1 MKQSAPCML
10 ILVVAALG
18 AAGFAARAG
27 TLSDY
32 AVTSA
37 PAKSPA
43 STHADTHAGTQGSA
57 PSSAEAHG
65 QELIAH
71 VCEACHGRHG
81 NSPDPSVPSLAGQ
94 GSAYLRDQLAGFQ
107 AQRRVGVMSG
117 IAMTLTRADIRDAAT
132 YFSQQILR
140 ADPIETADSSTA
152 RRGEAIYDDGIAAIN
167 VPACASCHA
176 LDGAG
181 LASAFPR
188 LAGQHS
194 RYIAAQLRAFRS
206 DSRLSTNRM
215 MQNVSA
221 RLSDD
226 EIDAVA
232 DYIAGLQSDHINGRA
247 SGP

>member
-1 MKQSAPCML
+1 MDMKRAALGML
-10 ILVVAALG
+10 ILIVALFG

-27 TLSDY
+27 TLPDH
-32 AVTSA
+32 AVARA
-37 PAKSPA
+37 PAKSPP
-43 STHADTHAGTQGSA
+43 STPADAHAVTQSSR
-57 PSSAEAHG
+57 PSNAEAHG
-65 QELIAH
+65 QELIAGL
-71 VCEACHGRHG
+71 CEACHGKDG

-94 GSAYLRDQLAGFQ
+94 GSAYLQGQLAGFQ

-140 ADPIETADSSTA
+140 ADPIETADSSSA
-152 RRGEAIYDDGIAAIN
+152 RRGRVIYDDGIAAIN

-181 LASAFPR
+181 LPSEFPR

-221 RLSDD
+221 KLSDD
-226 EIDAVA
+226 EISAVA
-232 DYIAGLQSDHINGRA
+232 DYIAGLQTNNMLG
-247 SGP
+247 